1 MTVSV
6 FLQLSTVSRVQMF
19 RLHELARPVTSE
31 EGGGGG
37 VVEGVHGVRVLI
49 LNIQV
54 KKCSLLN

>member
-37 VVEGVHGVRVLI
+37 ARGPRFDT
-49 LNIQV
+49 QYP
-54 KKCSLLN
+54 S

>member
-37 VVEGVHGVRVLI
+37 GGARGPRFDTQYL
-49 LNIQV
+49 
-54 KKCSLLN
+54 S